1 MGRLLALGLLST
13 LALAACTSAPMAV
26 PSATGYAA
34 PSFSDPAMAGD
45 IAACGDLGTRREQ
58 ITCLLPRAEEAFA
71 EAYTPV
77 VTSRGVEFTRPKVVT
92 PDRSAETACGT
103 LSRVAYCPSDATIV
117 LPLDFL
123 STIGDRAASEVEW
136 GPKTMGYFSAKLT
149 PEQMSSGG
157 DFGAITALA
166 HEYAHH
172 VQSLIGYER
181 VNADLMEAQPAKASF
196 YSSEFELMAD
206 CFAGWMA
213 ATLDQGGVYQVEG
226 VDQWAA
232 VTALAEVGDDFIQE
246 RRGGTAAV
254 QPSQTFNHGAA
265 NERANAWVEGAGY
278 GFDGREPY
286 QACLTLAD
294 QLIDGRTG
302 ANPTATQ

>member
-1 MGRLLALGLLST
+1 MLRLLALGLLST
-13 LALAACTSAPMAV
+13 LALVACTSAPTAV
-26 PSATGYAA
+26 PSATGYAVPA
-34 PSFSDPAMAGD
+34 FSDAAMASEV
-45 IAACGDLGTRREQ
+45 AACADLGSRREQ
-58 ITCLLPRAEEAFA
+58 TTCLLPHAEEAFA
-71 EAYTPV
+71 TAYSPV

-92 PDRSAETACGT
+92 ADQGAETACGT
-103 LSRVAYCPSDATIV
+103 LTRVAYCPSDATIV
-117 LPLDFL
+117 LPLDRL
-123 STIGDRAASEVEW
+123 ATIGDRAATDVEW
-136 GPKTMGYFSAKLT
+136 GPQTLGYFSAKLT
-149 PEQMSSGG
+149 PEQMASGG

-181 VNADLMEAQPAKASF
+181 MNADLMESQPAKASF

-246 RRGGTAAV
+246 RRGGSAAV

-278 GFDGREPY
+278 GFDGLEPY
-286 QACLTLAD
+286 QACLALAD
-294 QLIDGRTG
+294 DLIDGRT
-302 ANPTATQ
+302 AASPAATK